1 MDAITLS
8 KTLTRRL
15 DRVARDT
22 GASANTLVRD
32 AVKGHL
38 DYLEW
43 LGQSLSDAEVEAH
56 ESGWLTSDQVRRALA
71 TESGGRPRGR
81 ARSR

>member
-22 GASANTLVRD
+22 GANANALVRD

-43 LGQSLSDAEVEAH
+43 SGKSLRDAEEEAQQ
-56 ESGWLTSDQVRRALA
+56 SGWLTSDQVRRTL
-71 TESGGRPRGR
+71 TSESAGHPHGR